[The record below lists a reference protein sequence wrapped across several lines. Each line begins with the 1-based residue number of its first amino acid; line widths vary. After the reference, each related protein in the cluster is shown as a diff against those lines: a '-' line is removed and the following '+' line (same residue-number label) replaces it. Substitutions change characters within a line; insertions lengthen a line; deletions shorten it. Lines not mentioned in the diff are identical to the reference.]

1 MATAQ
6 NGDTVRVH
14 YTGTLDNGERFDS
27 SEGRQP
33 LEFTLGEGQIIP
45 GFEAAVRGLAPGEL
59 QYAHRTRR
67 RLWRTR

>member
-14 YTGTLDNGERFDS
+14 YTGTLDSGERFDS

-33 LEFTLGEGQIIP
+33 L
-45 GFEAAVRGLAPGEL
+45 
-59 QYAHRTRR
+59 
-67 RLWRTR
+67 